1 MIPELG
7 HFCLIL
13 ALLCAGVQSFV
24 PQLSARAAKA
34 QFVFC
39 AAALLLLVVCYLVS
53 DLSVVNV
60 VKNSHTLKPF
70 LYKISGAWGNHEGSM
85 LLWVALLSLYGFLMS
100 GRAPV
105 TAVRTQG
112 LTGFGFL
119 SFILLTSNPFGR
131 IHPPPVDGN
140 DLNPLLQDP
149 GLAFHPPLLYMG
161 YVGFS
166 VAFSFAI
173 AALREGKMDQAWA
186 RAVKPWVLFAWT
198 ALTAGIGLGSWWAYY
213 ELGWGGWWFWDPVE
227 NASLMPWLLGTALLH
242 SVMVVKKR
250 EALKRW
256 TALLAILTFSLSML
270 GTFLVRSGVLT
281 SVHAFALDPAR
292 GIFILG
298 LLGFFTGGAL
308 LLYALRAHLLSSDA
322 TFAPV
327 SRESS
332 LILNNLFLAVIA
344 ATVFT
349 GTMYPLVLQALNAG
363 AISVGPPYFHRTV
376 LPVAVPLIALM
387 AAGPFLPWKKA
398 EMRGVAQKL
407 KLSFAVS
414 VCAALAV
421 FAAATPHPGFSALGI
436 GLAVW
441 LVTGTLAKWAA
452 HAGLPE
458 QSLKNAWPRI
468 RHMKASHWCLALTHA
483 GLGIAIAGMIGT
495 GPWTQ
500 EKLEVLE
507 KGQTM
512 DIAGYALTLED
523 VAPAFGPNY
532 RALRGQVKV
541 TPPGGNDFTLH
552 PEGRYY
558 PVAEKTTV
566 EAAIRTSWRNDIYI
580 VIGEQDSA
588 TEGFAVHAWIHPL
601 VPLLWLGYTVMVL
614 GGLIGLAGRK
624 NEKTG

>member
-13 ALLCAGVQSFV
+13 ALLCAGIQSFV
-24 PQLSARAAKA
+24 PRLSARAAKA

-39 AAALLLLVVCYLVS
+39 AAAFLLLIVCYLVS

-166 VAFSFAI
+166 VAFSFAV
-173 AALREGKMDQAWA
+173 AALRDGKMDQAWA

-322 TFAPV
+322 AFAPV

-414 VCAALAV
+414 VCAALVV

-495 GPWTQ
+495 GLWTQ
-500 EKLEVLE
+500 EKLEVLK
-507 KGQTM
+507 KGQSM
-512 DIAGYALTLED
+512 DLAGYTLTLED
-523 VAPAFGPNY
+523 IAPSFGPNY
-532 RALRGQVKV
+532 RALRGHVKV
-541 TPPGGNDFTLH
+541 TPPRERDFMLF

-566 EAAIRTSWRNDIYI
+566 EAAIRTSWHNDIYV

-601 VPLLWLGYTVMVL
+601 VPFLWLGYTIMVL
-614 GGLIGLAGRK
+614 GGLIGLVGRK